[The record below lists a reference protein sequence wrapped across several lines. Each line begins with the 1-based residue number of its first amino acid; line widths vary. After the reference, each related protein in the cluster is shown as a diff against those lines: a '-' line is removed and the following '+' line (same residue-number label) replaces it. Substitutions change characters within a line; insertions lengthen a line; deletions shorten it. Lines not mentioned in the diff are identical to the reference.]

1 METVNLLKL
10 IDQGIVKKGA
20 HIVNVPIKK
29 PNGNTYNGQTYMIPL
44 EYLYYNN
51 QNGRIGVALSQY
63 ESENGALIPGHNE
76 EYNNIVQR
84 MLYPLDN
91 EKVKKD
97 MEILVRDIHKKGQQE
112 VGYVLVDGRVI
123 DGNRRFTAKRMLEQ
137 DQEITE
143 NQYFEAVILEDLD
156 VNNHKDQKDIKS
168 LELQI
173 QFGKLGKEDYDPID
187 RAIDAYKTI
196 KMNNIMTEKEYA
208 DDSDIS
214 INEVRKRI
222 TVAELIIKFL
232 KFTNT
237 PTNNYSI
244 AKELELDGPLQ
255 DLLPQYKK
263 FKGSEDEEVLLNS
276 LFSKIIQIRID
287 NEDYK
292 KDFRNIVKNVIGTDQ
307 QVSFIEEL
315 EDTTDIIVDSFAE
328 RDLISNKIE
337 IFETIN
343 KNDSLKKAFKEVKK
357 TSYEHSETAINKKNK
372 NKPEELINKALK
384 SLESID
390 ISSINSLDSSQKNT
404 LKKTLE
410 NIIYKIKELES
421 EIN

>member
-1 METVNLLKL
+1 MEDINLLDL
-10 IDQGIVKKGA
+10 IGKGIIKEGS

-29 PNGNTYNGQTYMIPL
+29 PNGTKYNGQTYMIPL
-44 EYLYYNN
+44 DYLYYNN

-63 ESENGALIPGHNE
+63 ESENGTLVPGHKE
-76 EYNNIVQR
+76 EYNNIVQK

-112 VGYVLVDGRVI
+112 VGYVLIDGRVI
-123 DGNRRFTAKRMLEQ
+123 DGNRRFTAKRMLQQ
-137 DQEITE
+137 DLDITE
-143 NQYFEAVILEDLD
+143 TQYFEAVILEDLN
-156 VNNHKDQKDIKS
+156 VNNHNDQKDIKS

-196 KMNNIMTEKEYA
+196 KVNNIMTEKEYA
-208 DDSDIS
+208 DFSDIK

-232 KFTNT
+232 RFTNS

-255 DLLPQYKK
+255 DLQPQYKK
-263 FKGSEDEEVLLNS
+263 FKGTEEEEVLLNS
-276 LFSKIIQIRID
+276 LFSKIIQIRVD
-287 NEDYK
+287 NENFQK
-292 KDFRNIVKNVIGTDQ
+292 EFRNIVKNVIGTGQ
-307 QVSFIEEL
+307 QDSFIEDM
-315 EDTTDIIVDSFAE
+315 EDTTDTIVDTFAE
-328 RDLISNKIE
+328 REEISNKIE
-337 IFETIN
+337 IFERIGKDDN
-343 KNDSLKKAFKEVKK
+343 LKKALKEVKK
-357 TSYEHSETAINKKNK
+357 VSYEHSETAINIKNK

-390 ISSINSLDSSQKNT
+390 ISSIKSLDLLQKEV
-404 LKKTLE
+404 LKEPLVK
-410 NIIYKIKELES
+410 IINKIKEIES